1 MSGRAD
7 PETESDQPAPRTR
20 RSHRLL
26 KVAALGGAVALVLNQ
41 DLRNQLLNALF
52 GAEEEF
58 SYSSVTEPLAEETLP
73 DDVSEPWVRAA
84 APGTPAGPGSEPAVA
99 EAEGATTH
107 DGDSPWTEGVG
118 RPASV
123 SPSPAAWRAA
133 AEEAES
139 VQAEAE
145 RHAPE
150 PMSEA
155 AEAEAESDEAA
166 SATPDREPAT
176 TEPEF
181 QVTEPE
187 PHEFEPEPA
196 VQDSAAAESEP
207 EPEVQAFEPAASE
220 PEPEP
225 YAFEPAASEP
235 EPESDPYAF
244 EPAANESGS
253 EPAAQDFEP
262 YATTEPG
269 GRAFE
274 PDATA
279 PETETEQHGYEAAES
294 SSPPPYRPNPR
305 QDRPSPQADRP
316 GPPPDAPRGWWSPR
330 TTDGDQHDS

>member
-20 RSHRLL
+20 RSHRLV
-26 KVAALGGAVALVLNQ
+26 KVAALGGAVALLLNE

-58 SYSSVTEPLAEETLP
+58 SYSSVTEPLAEETRP
-73 DDVSEPWVRAA
+73 DDISEPWVRAA
-84 APGTPAGPGSEPAVA
+84 APSAPTGPGSEPAVA
-99 EAEGATTH
+99 DAEDATTP

-139 VQAEAE
+139 AQADAE
-145 RHAPE
+145 SDAPE
-150 PMSEA
+150 PPSE

-166 SATPDREPAT
+166 YATPGREPGM

-181 QVTEPE
+181 QGTEPE
-187 PHEFEPEPA
+187 PHDFEPEPA
-196 VQDSAAAESEP
+196 VQDSAAASEP
-207 EPEVQAFEPAASE
+207 ELEPYAFEPAASE

-235 EPESDPYAF
+235 EPEPYAF
-244 EPAANESGS
+244 EPAA
-253 EPAAQDFEP
+253 
-262 YATTEPG
+262 
-269 GRAFE
+269 
-274 PDATA
+274 
-279 PETETEQHGYEAAES
+279 
-294 SSPPPYRPNPR
+294 
-305 QDRPSPQADRP
+305 
-316 GPPPDAPRGWWSPR
+316 
-330 TTDGDQHDS
+330 